1 MFLGWNRIQYIIE
14 FILISHLEFWLTPF
28 LSRRVCSIICN
39 GLYWCTVST
48 VYCTPNN
55 VLEWP
60 WMRPIW
66 GAINSKRK
74 GKKYSFESF
83 LNKKVRDKIIKK
95 EGHLIEN
102 FTIGENFQ
110 QIIMVF
116 EFFDYWESYKR
127 ALTFVK
133 YTVKYSLLD

>member
-1 MFLGWNRIQYIIE
+1 
-14 FILISHLEFWLTPF
+14 
-28 LSRRVCSIICN
+28 
-39 GLYWCTVST
+39 
-48 VYCTPNN
+48 
-55 VLEWP
+55 
-60 WMRPIW
+60 MRPIW

-102 FTIGENFQ
+102 FTIGEMTSHFQ

-116 EFFDYWESYKR
+116 FIIENVTKEI
-127 ALTFVK
+127 
-133 YTVKYSLLD
+133 

>member
-1 MFLGWNRIQYIIE
+1 
-14 FILISHLEFWLTPF
+14 
-28 LSRRVCSIICN
+28 
-39 GLYWCTVST
+39 
-48 VYCTPNN
+48 
-55 VLEWP
+55 
-60 WMRPIW
+60 MRPIW

-102 FTIGENFQ
+102 FTIGEMTSHFL

-116 EFFDYWESYKR
+116 FIIEN
-127 ALTFVK
+127 LTK
-133 YTVKYSLLD
+133 EI

>member
-1 MFLGWNRIQYIIE
+1 
-14 FILISHLEFWLTPF
+14 
-28 LSRRVCSIICN
+28 
-39 GLYWCTVST
+39 
-48 VYCTPNN
+48 
-55 VLEWP
+55 
-60 WMRPIW
+60 MRPIW

>member
-1 MFLGWNRIQYIIE
+1 
-14 FILISHLEFWLTPF
+14 
-28 LSRRVCSIICN
+28 
-39 GLYWCTVST
+39 
-48 VYCTPNN
+48 
-55 VLEWP
+55 
-60 WMRPIW
+60 MRPIW

-102 FTIGENFQ
+102 FTIGEMTSHFQ

-116 EFFDYWESYKR
+116 LLLRILQKRFDICLIYCKVQFIRLRFLKSVLPM
-127 ALTFVK
+127 ALLSGHTF
-133 YTVKYSLLD
+133 